1 MVQKIFASSELAGC
15 ACDQGSNIYSKNDDQ
30 GRDSFETFYLL
41 VTDNTILYNIL
52 QLLENYWK
60 LFLPDLSPSS
70 SVRKVLFQAFFTA
83 IALKFVL
90 YIRILNINMNINVNF
105 LPSIFIEYTFSVIA
119 NYWKTIGNTS
129 YPQL

>member
-1 MVQKIFASSELAGC
+1 M
-15 ACDQGSNIYSKNDDQ
+15 
-30 GRDSFETFYLL
+30 
-41 VTDNTILYNIL
+41 
-52 QLLENYWK
+52 
-60 LFLPDLSPSS
+60 
-70 SVRKVLFQAFFTA
+70 LFQAFFTA